1 MLTEMKYHRQQVG
14 IMKSEK
20 DTIES
25 VLNMKIDDVKKTI
38 MNEENRYYQLS
49 YIQSIG

>member
-1 MLTEMKYHRQQVG
+1 MLSEMKYHRNQVG

-25 VLNMKIDDVKKTI
+25 VLNMKIDDVRKTI
-38 MNEENRYYQLS
+38 KNEENRYFVLDLS
-49 YIQSIG
+49 ISIE

>member
-1 MLTEMKYHRQQVG
+1 
-14 IMKSEK
+14 MKSEK

-38 MNEENRYYQLS
+38 KNEENR
-49 YIQSIG
+49 

>member
-1 MLTEMKYHRQQVG
+1 MLTEMKYHRQQVS
-14 IMKSEK
+14 IMNSEK

-38 MNEENRYYQLS
+38 KNEEHRYLS
-49 YIQSIG
+49 YL

>member
-14 IMKSEK
+14 IMMSEK

-25 VLNMKIDDVKKTI
+25 MLNMKIEDVHKTI
-38 MNEENRYYQLS
+38 KNEENR
-49 YIQSIG
+49 

>member
-1 MLTEMKYHRQQVG
+1 
-14 IMKSEK
+14 MKSEK

-38 MNEENRYYQLS
+38 KNEENRLEN
-49 YIQSIG
+49 